1 MTGRSVADGAGVVT
15 AYVVTFLMRP
25 VVCGSPTLI
34 RPASVVAAVGLCVQY
49 GARGVR
55 RVRRERCAR
64 SARVAAGRR
73 RRASRAGR
81 AHSRRRAS
89 GAGRGAASQCRRT
102 LPLRHHPSFGCFF
115 QAAIILRVNSSELG
129 RGGATHSATECRIP
143 NVLVLAI
150 FGASTQLPRGTTL
163 ASLGSA
169 RLYE

>member
-115 QAAIILRVNSSELG
+115 QAAIILRVNLLEG
-129 RGGATHSATECRIP
+129 EAQPTATECRIP